1 MNKNVELATAL
12 SFVKD
17 KLKVSVSDAVANSTK
32 TAGVETTAENW
43 RKIRYAIEQSI
54 ENAVNESHGA
64 FRSLVK

>member
-17 KLKVSVSDAVANSTK
+17 KLKISVIDAVAQT
-32 TAGVETTAENW
+32 TERVGVQTSSDNW
-43 RKIRYAIEQSI
+43 RRIRNAIEEAI
-54 ENAVNESHGA
+54 ENSVNGSHGA